1 VRENVPLA
9 VPPLAHS
16 LAAGPAAPGSGAA
29 GPTVTDPASPGP
41 TAAGLQLGPGE
52 PGQAREV
59 DDLRRAG
66 WVVAEPRWDIYYAV
80 IFAASLAIVE
90 AGPLTVAGRIA
101 ASAAL
106 AAMIPWYLFLGRPV
120 LRLGSPHWRTEANR
134 RGPLYLAALVL
145 LFAVAQSQNPNA
157 WFLSFAICPMCFH
170 LTTVRR
176 GMVFVV
182 VFNLI
187 AGGLLVWRTP
197 GLAGAL
203 TALGIVVFAVAFSRV
218 YTSWMIRVIN
228 QSLERAALIEQLEST
243 RAELAAA
250 HHEAGILSER
260 QRLAGEIH
268 DTLAQGFTSIVTL
281 IQAAEAGLGAE
292 ARGPRRHLD
301 LALSAAR
308 ENLAEARTLV
318 TVLSPAALGSGNLG
332 DALRRVTES
341 TAAEASLRAYAEV
354 AGTVRALPTG
364 TEVILL
370 RVGQEALANV
380 RKHAAAR
387 QVIVLLEYADDVV
400 RLAVADD
407 GAGFDPQAAH
417 SGYGLQ
423 SMQDRVQQVGGTVR
437 VTSASGKGT
446 EINAEVPG

>member
-1 VRENVPLA
+1 
-9 VPPLAHS
+9 
-16 LAAGPAAPGSGAA
+16 
-29 GPTVTDPASPGP
+29 
-41 TAAGLQLGPGE
+41 
-52 PGQAREV
+52 
-59 DDLRRAG
+59 
-66 WVVAEPRWDIYYAV
+66 VAEPRWDIYYAV
-80 IFAASLAIVE
+80 IFTASLAIVE
-90 AGPLTVAGRIA
+90 AGPLTAVGRIV

-106 AAMIPWYLFLGRPV
+106 AAMVPWYLFLGRPV

-145 LFAVAQSQNPNA
+145 LFAAAQSQNPNA

-197 GLAGAL
+197 GLAGSL
-203 TALGIVVFAVAFSRV
+203 TAVGIVIFAVAFSRV

-268 DTLAQGFTSIVTL
+268 DTLAQGFASIVTL
-281 IQAAEAGLGAE
+281 LQASLRAG
-292 ARGPRRHLD
+292 GPRTEDVRRHLEMA
-301 LALSAAR
+301 LATAR
-308 ENLAEARTLV
+308 ENLTVARTLV
-318 TVLSPAALGSGNLG
+318 TALSPAELESGTLAE
-332 DALRRVTES
+332 ALRRVADA
-341 TAAEASLRAYAEV
+341 TAAAADIEVTAEAT
-354 AGTVRALPTG
+354 GTARRLPMG
-364 TEVILL
+364 TEVVLL
-370 RVGQEALANV
+370 RVCQEALANA

-387 QVIVLLEYADDVV
+387 QVSVRLCYADGVV
-400 RLAVADD
+400 RLTVADD
-407 GAGFDPQAAH
+407 GGGFDIDLVNG
-417 SGYGLQ
+417 GYGLHG
-423 SMQDRVQQVGGTVR
+423 MRERVRQVGGTIQVR
-437 VTSASGKGT
+437 SAVGAGT
-446 EINAEVPG
+446 EISVEVPG